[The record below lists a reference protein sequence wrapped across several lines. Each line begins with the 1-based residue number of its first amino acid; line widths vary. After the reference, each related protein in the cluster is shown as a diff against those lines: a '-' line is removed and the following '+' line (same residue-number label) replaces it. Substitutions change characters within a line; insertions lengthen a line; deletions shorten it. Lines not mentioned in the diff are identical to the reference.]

1 MICCN
6 GKCNQGRACPARP
19 GAVSH
24 WLAAPDTGA
33 RPDHEFADTL
43 PAELARDPAHGG
55 GNFWLPDPAAQV
67 EHLTFV
73 EVALVFLCLLICIA
87 AIVATVGTFAG
98 FSWARW
104 LA

>member
-1 MICCN
+1 MKCCDEHCA
-6 GKCNQGRACPARP
+6 GHGCNQGCDCPKRA

-24 WLAAPDTGA
+24 WAPMEPGA
-33 RPDHEFADTL
+33 GGPARHEA
-43 PAELARDPAHGG
+43 
-55 GNFWLPDPAAQV
+55 GNFWLPDPVDHV

-73 EVALVFLCLLICIA
+73 EVALVFFCLLVCIA